1 MKTANG
7 FEKINAL
14 DKKSKILMLQNSTFR
29 VKLM

>member
-14 DKKSKILMLQNSTFR
+14 DKKNKTLMLQNSTLR

>member
-7 FEKINAL
+7 FEKTNAL
-14 DKKSKILMLQNSTFR
+14 DEKSKTLMLQISTFR

>member
-14 DKKSKILMLQNSTFR
+14 DEKKQNIDVT
-29 VKLM
+29 KLHLPR